1 MIEELV
7 YVVDGWMGE
16 WMGGWIADNKLIY
29 KIDRKVKMSIDV
41 FMFDCEQ

>member
-16 WMGGWIADNKLIY
+16 WMGGWVGGWIADNKLIY
-29 KIDRKVKMSIDV
+29 KIDRKVKMRCV
-41 FMFDCEQ
+41 HV